1 MAHQCVRCNKFHEDG
16 SSKLLSGCDCG
27 GKFFFYVKS
36 TDINAAKDITSEM
49 SEEEKNQ
56 MEQDV
61 FEMVGFDDKSK
72 PVILDLESIRVTKPG
87 QYEISLVDLFSGKPL
102 VFRIGE
108 GKYIIDLANTFNKA
122 KNDKKQ
128 QN

>member
-16 SSKLLSGCDCG
+16 STKLLTGCDCG

-36 TDINAAKDITSEM
+36 TDIDKAQDLTSEM
-49 SEEEKNQ
+49 SEEEKVQ

-61 FEMVGFDDKSK
+61 FEMVGIDNKSR

-108 GKYIIDLANTFNKA
+108 GKYIIDLANTFRKA
-122 KNDKKQ
+122 KDEK
-128 QN
+128 

>member
-1 MAHQCVRCNKFHEDG
+1 MHQCVRCNKFYEDG
-16 SSKLLSGCDCG
+16 SSKLLTGCDCG
-27 GKFFFYVKS
+27 GKFFFFIKS
-36 TDINAAKDITSEM
+36 SDMEKIKDISSEM
-49 SEEEKNQ
+49 SEEEKIQ

-61 FEMVGFDDKSK
+61 FEMVGLDNKSK

-108 GKYIIDLANTFNKA
+108 GKYVIDLAGTFSKT
-122 KNDKKQ
+122 KDDKEK
-128 QN
+128 

>member
-1 MAHQCVRCNKFHEDG
+1 MEK
-16 SSKLLSGCDCG
+16 
-27 GKFFFYVKS
+27 
-36 TDINAAKDITSEM
+36 IKDISSEM
-49 SEEEKNQ
+49 SEEEKIQ

-61 FEMVGFDDKSK
+61 FEMVGLDNKSK

-108 GKYIIDLANTFNKA
+108 GKYVIDLAGTFSKT
-122 KNDKKQ
+122 KDDKEK
-128 QN
+128 

>member
-1 MAHQCVRCNKFHEDG
+1 MPHQCVRCNKFHEDG
-16 SSKLLSGCDCG
+16 STKLLTGCDCG

-36 TDINAAKDITSEM
+36 TDMDKVQDLASEM
-49 SEEEKNQ
+49 SEEEKTQ

-61 FEMVGFDDKSK
+61 FEMVGIDDKSK

-108 GKYIIDLANTFNKA
+108 GKYVIDLANTFRKA
-122 KNDKKQ
+122 KDDKEK
-128 QN
+128 

>member
-1 MAHQCVRCNKFHEDG
+1 MPHICVRCNRFHEDG
-16 SSKLLSGCDCG
+16 SAKLLTGCDCG

-36 TDINAAKDITSEM
+36 TDVDTAKSIASEIP
-49 SEEEKNQ
+49 EEEKIQ
-56 MEQDV
+56 MEKDV
-61 FEMVGFDDKSK
+61 FEMVGIDNKSK

-108 GKYIIDLANTFNKA
+108 GKYIIDLAGTFSK
-122 KNDKKQ
+122 KNGKKEK
-128 QN
+128 

>member
-1 MAHQCVRCNKFHEDG
+1 MHQCVRCNKFHEDG
-16 SSKLLSGCDCG
+16 AKELLSGCICG

-36 TDINAAKDITSEM
+36 ADVDKAHDLTSEM
-49 SEEEKNQ
+49 SEEEKVQ

-61 FEMVGFDDKSK
+61 FEMVGIDNKSK

-108 GKYIIDLANTFNKA
+108 GKYVIDLANTFRKA
-122 KNDKKQ
+122 TDDKE
-128 QN
+128 N